1 MNKGLIK
8 IIATRLRSTFA
19 EIYANANDFR
29 NYSITSNVCENVRGQ
44 DFLKLYRSSTFWF
57 CANKIHCSFP
67 RNLNGFK
74 FEEIVKIYGI
84 HGTVFE
90 GKYFLLLRRSIP
102 NIVFSTKGGRYYD
115 YLAVIYFALA
125 PLKKGGLGIIR
136 KIIDQI

>member
-19 EIYANANDFR
+19 EIYANASD
-29 NYSITSNVCENVRGQ
+29 STNVRRQ

-115 YLAVIYFALA
+115 YLGRSKKVVWELFA
-125 PLKKGGLGIIR
+125 K
-136 KIIDQI
+136 